1 MPMLRRGRCNKK
13 RVISKPFQATGYRQ
27 GITRLELVEM
37 LKWGVVDGINVCLF
51 LFAFRDRMGR
61 LCQLGSLSVSY
72 LSARPKK
79 PAVLFFE
86 EAERRR
92 PSAPS

>member
-1 MPMLRRGRCNKK
+1 MPMLRRGRCKK
-13 RVISKPFQATGYRQ
+13 RVISKPFRRTSPSPRLQATGYRQ

-61 LCQLGSLSVSY
+61 LCQLGSLSVS
-72 LSARPKK
+72 
-79 PAVLFFE
+79 
-86 EAERRR
+86 
-92 PSAPS
+92 